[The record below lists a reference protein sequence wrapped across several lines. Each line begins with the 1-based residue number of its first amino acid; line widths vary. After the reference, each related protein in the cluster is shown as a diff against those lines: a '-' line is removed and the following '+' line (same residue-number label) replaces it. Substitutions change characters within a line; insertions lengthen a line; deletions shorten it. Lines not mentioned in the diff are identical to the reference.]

1 MYSLLFYCPDLQ
13 RKVNLNCYAILF
25 SLLGGL
31 QYDNFG
37 WDVVS
42 TSVPAAYIC
51 EVDKRDLEDEMIAVR
66 GFGEYSYL
74 NDNYSL

>member
-1 MYSLLFYCPDLQ
+1 M
-13 RKVNLNCYAILF
+13 
-25 SLLGGL
+25 
-31 QYDNFG
+31 
-37 WDVVS
+37 S